1 MIEFS
6 TFKNRYIKEPERL
19 SFPLQTFVKGMT
31 TPVQRNAL
39 LKDKLSLWSPT
50 LFDGNRCKNNADVIT
65 CLVYDVDDGES
76 EFNQYILFH
85 MWDVIA
91 HTSFSHT
98 PEHPKYR
105 IILPLEHPV
114 PSSDWEKVWR
124 YALQIWELVGAKGLP
139 DMKALKDPA
148 RMYYRYALPKG
159 RQEIHKAIFEEGL
172 HTLSLDYSKIELPKK
187 SRARKNYTKERPM
200 TATEAIERT
209 DLRDT
214 IASRSSAVITGN
226 RAHHITCPR
235 CNRNAAYF
243 YIDIMS
249 HHSPMRGWQCN
260 HQNSC
265 GGYGNLAEL
274 I

>member
-6 TFKNRYIKEPERL
+6 TFKNRYIKEPKRQ
-19 SFPLQTFVKGMT
+19 SFPLETFVQGMT

-39 LKDKLSLWSPT
+39 LKDKLPLWSPT
-50 LFDGNRCKNNADVIT
+50 IFNGNRCKNNADVIT
-65 CLVYDVDDGES
+65 CLVFDVDDGKS

-85 MWDVIA
+85 LWNCIA
-91 HTSFSHT
+91 HTSFSHS
-98 PEHPKYR
+98 PDHPKYR
-105 IILPLEHPV
+105 IILPLENPI
-114 PSSDWEKVWR
+114 PASDWEKAWR
-124 YALQIWELVGAKGLP
+124 AGLKIWKFVGSDGEP

-148 RMYYRYALPKG
+148 RMYYRFALPKG
-159 RQEIHKAIFEEGL
+159 QKEIQKSVFNNGRKNL
-172 HTLSLDYSKIELPKK
+172 NLDYSNIELPKK
-187 SRARKNYTKERPM
+187 AEPKKYTKDYPM
-200 TATEAIERT
+200 TVSKAELRT

-243 YIDIMS
+243 FIDIMS
-249 HHSPMRGWQCN
+249 HHSPMKGWQCN
-260 HQNSC
+260 HQKSC